1 MLPISIISLL
11 AFYVCALEPPFPQA
25 VVQGM
30 AQLSYL
36 PSLINTSQSFTEISP
51 AELAAF
57 LTSAS
62 TDTTDPKSEH
72 VPEHDNRNDQWTF
85 RRLRLSRVTS
95 RYVRARSALTL
106 HTQIFGPV
114 GSIIS
119 LKRTQDRST
128 AIAEGQITHQSD
140 NDVHDPRE
148 AKF

>member
-95 RYVRARSALTL
+95 RTPYIFQTLAPLALGFVECSIVFSYRRIFCVGMGISDPFVR
-106 HTQIFGPV
+106 
-114 GSIIS
+114 
-119 LKRTQDRST
+119 
-128 AIAEGQITHQSD
+128 SD
-140 NDVHDPRE
+140 D
-148 AKF
+148 